1 MRFIKI
7 VGLALLSSLAISMV
21 GVGVGVGD
29 AGGFPV

>member
-21 GVGVGVGD
+21 GVGVGD